1 MTNLINTLKAEFLS
15 YPKNM
20 RIAIGI
26 MVFLG
31 ITFMISASRVWLF
44 GLGVTDMSNL
54 YPFGQWIIGD
64 LGLVALGGGAFTSG
78 FLLYIFRND
87 KLNPIINSTVM
98 IGFLCYLFTFV
109 YLVLDIG
116 QPLRAWFGYV
126 YPNWGG
132 IRPLPESM
140 LTEVVWCLTIY
151 FVILIIELIPVP
163 LKHRIL
169 DRVTFLN
176 RFGHYL
182 HKLMWIVAAAGTFF
196 SFFHQGSLG
205 GGMWGELYAKVG
217 WYRGHFFFLAIA
229 GAVAAGTSFMALWTY
244 IAGKIMKKEV
254 VPVETLMSLAKISGI
269 AYVFYLAFR
278 LVDLYTLAV
287 VYAPTFER
295 SLSGI
300 LGGFYGWW
308 MYGLEI
314 ILGIA
319 AIIMLFFKK
328 FREQEKFRLAGWICA
343 VGSVTIHKII
353 IVLWGSSIP
362 NFPWRE
368 YNSYNPTLDEWT
380 IMLGGL
386 SIMVLIYMAA
396 ARYLPLFPHLEKQK
410 HHDEDQH

>member
-1 MTNLINTLKAEFLS
+1 MGNLINTLKAEFMS
-15 YPKNM
+15 YPRNF

-26 MVFLG
+26 MGVL
-31 ITFMISASRVWLF
+31 TLAFMISAARVWMY

-64 LGLVALGGGAFTSG
+64 LGLVALGGGAFTTG
-78 FLLYIFRND
+78 FILYIFRND
-87 KLNPIINSTVM
+87 KLDPIINSTVI

-109 YLVLDIG
+109 YLVFDIG
-116 QPLRAWFGYV
+116 QPLRAWFGYI

-132 IRPLPESM
+132 IRLLPQSM

-151 FVILIIELIPVP
+151 FMILIIELIPIG

-169 DRVTFLN
+169 DAVPFLN

-182 HKLMWIVAAAGTFF
+182 HKLMWIFAAAGTFF

-217 WYRGHFFFLAIA
+217 WYRAHFFFLAIA

-244 IAGKIMKKEV
+244 VAGKLMKKEV
-254 VPVETLMSLAKISGI
+254 VPRETLLSLAKISGI
-269 AYVFYLAFR
+269 AYLFYMIFRIYDIYALSFNFVPLFDRPLSSVF
-278 LVDLYTLAV
+278 
-287 VYAPTFER
+287 
-295 SLSGI
+295 
-300 LGGFYGWW
+300 GGYYGWW
-308 MYGLEI
+308 MYGVEVL
-314 ILGIA
+314 LGIA
-319 AIIMLFFKK
+319 AIIFLFFKK
-328 FREQEKFRLAGWICA
+328 FREQEKFMLAGWICA
-343 VGSVTIHKII
+343 VGSVTVHKIL

-368 YNSYNPTLDEWT
+368 YATYNPTLDEWA

-396 ARYLPLFPHLEKQK
+396 AKYLPLFPHLEKQK
-410 HHDEDQH
+410 HDDQH